1 MQDAVHVRLARP
13 SERLA
18 LEALQARASLA
29 NPADREAILANPDA
43 IDLPAEQLDDGQVY
57 VAEVAGSILGFAALL
72 PREDGNAELDA
83 LFVEP
88 NIWRQ
93 GLGRKLID
101 HCTVAAR
108 LRGAAAIHVVGNP
121 HAEGFYRACGFELV
135 GTTATRFGVGLLMR
149 RLL

>member
-29 NPADREAILANPDA
+29 NPSDREAILANPDA
-43 IDLPAEQLDDGQVY
+43 IDLPANQLDDGQVY

-72 PREDGNAELDA
+72 PREDGNVELDA

-88 NIWRQ
+88 EIWRQ

-135 GTTATRFGVGLLMR
+135 GTTDTRFGVGLLMR

>member
-1 MQDAVHVRLARP
+1 MQDPVHVRLARP

-29 NPADREAILANPDA
+29 NPSDREAILANPDA

-88 NIWRQ
+88 DIWRQ
-93 GLGRKLID
+93 GLGRKLIE

>member
-29 NPADREAILANPDA
+29 NPSDREAILANPDA
-43 IDLPAEQLDDGQVY
+43 IDLPANQLDDGQVY

-72 PREDGNAELDA
+72 PREDGNVELDA

-88 NIWRQ
+88 EIWRQ